1 MSTFQTASAVLQPL
15 DPLKRVNYTFGL
27 VLGVEEFQQEQ
38 TYFLSKDRS
47 HNRILHGYGTAY
59 GLGVSIDNGGTPNVE
74 VRVACGMAV
83 NPKGQEIHVPRTM
96 CARLNDWL
104 SQYQSALQEI
114 YGPPPLT
121 LSMCVVLCYHE
132 CQTDEV
138 PVPGEPCRTQEDA
151 MAASHI
157 ADSFELKLCL
167 DTDVL
172 PVSPPVSLASLP
184 SGLCLRP
191 KQDEEEA
198 VRAFRQLLNRLQVS
212 TTAPLA
218 GYLTLD
224 QLDALVLQLSSAATS
239 TSPPSSGPP
248 LWVHPADVSDFV
260 RRAYLVWVTQ
270 VRPALNAS
278 LPLGACCSPQE
289 NCVLLARLSF
299 GIGMN
304 WMVLGDVTIDETDRP
319 FLVQTRLLQ
328 EAILLDMVGSS
339 GGGGGQSMVVAA
351 GTFQYNAGSVNAVG
365 PTLNGLTATRVS
377 VSPATFL
384 LNWAGAQPYANP
396 LASPPGGFTY
406 VVKGTS
412 FKGPGGRQQVFDVTD
427 FQDGGILVRV
437 SPPVPPPLSE
447 GGFMV
452 EISEIRSGM

>member
-1 MSTFQTASAVLQPL
+1 MSSFQSASAVLQPL

-47 HNRILHGYGTAY
+47 HNRLLHGYGTAY
-59 GLGVSIDNGGTPNVE
+59 GLAVSIDDGGTPNVE
-74 VRVACGMAV
+74 VRVTCGMAV

-104 SQYQSALQEI
+104 AKYQPTLQEI
-114 YGPPPLT
+114 YGAPPLT
-121 LSMCVVLCYHE
+121 LSMCVVLCYRE

-138 PVPGEPCRTQEDA
+138 PVPGEPCRTQVDA
-151 MAASHI
+151 MAATHI

-167 DTDVL
+167 DSDVL
-172 PVSPPVSLASLP
+172 PTSPPVSLSSLP

-191 KQDEEEA
+191 KQEEEEA
-198 VRAFRQLLNRLQVS
+198 VRAFRQLLNRMQVS
-212 TTAPLA
+212 STAPQS
-218 GYLTLD
+218 GYLTQD
-224 QLDALVLQLSSAATS
+224 QLDALVLQLSSAPAA
-239 TSPPSSGPP
+239 TSPPSSGLP

-260 RRAYLVWVTQ
+260 RRAFLLWVTQ

-304 WMVLGDVTIDETDRP
+304 WMVLGDVTIDEADRP

-328 EAILLDMVGSS
+328 EAALLELVGGSGGVGS
-339 GGGGGQSMVVAA
+339 QSMVVAA
-351 GTFQYNAGSVNAVG
+351 GIFQYNAGSINAVG
-365 PTLNGLTATRVS
+365 TTLNGLAATRVS

-384 LNWAGAQPYANP
+384 LNWAGTQPYANP
-396 LASPPGGFTY
+396 LASPPGGSTY
-406 VVKGTS
+406 IVKGTS
-412 FKGPGGRQQVFDVTD
+412 FRGPGGRLQVFDVLE
-427 FQDGGILVRV
+427 FQNGGILVRV

-452 EISEIRSGM
+452 EISEIRS